1 MSSIFAID
9 LGTGGPKV
17 ALISREGEVLDSDF
31 DPTPERFGDGT
42 GLRHG
47 GADPGPPWWP
57 TCSRATWTSGTAPR
71 DGGAPPSQTRP

>member
-31 DPTPERFGDGT
+31 DPTPERLGDGPAVV
-42 GLRHG
+42 
-47 GADPGPPWWP
+47 ADMLAGYMDLWY
-57 TCSRATWTSGTAPR
+57 
-71 DGGAPPSQTRP
+71 RP